1 MINNTVNL
9 VIGYGLAVVLYGG
22 YTIHL
27 LVRRRALA
35 SALALH
41 TDSAHQDSKD
51 S

>member
-1 MINNTVNL
+1 MINNTLNL
-9 VIGYGLAVVLYGG
+9 VVGYGLAITLYGA

-35 SALALH
+35 AALALH
-41 TDSAHQDSKD
+41 CDPADQDTKD